1 LEKLFRPY
9 STVAV
14 NLKSVVENPHEKK
27 NKTLIDTAAATTAA
41 RWIVAEIIKERRRL

>member
-27 NKTLIDTAAATTAA
+27 KQDAD
-41 RWIVAEIIKERRRL
+41 RYGGGDDGSQMDRS